1 VFVIGDAA
9 FLIDWK
15 TNKQVPGVSQGALQ
29 MGRYVARVIQQD
41 ISSNDPAQR
50 GKLRAEGFHYK
61 DFGSMATIGKSR
73 AVVEMG
79 RLRFGGFLAWC
90 AWLALHITVLIGFR
104 NRASVLLSW
113 IYSYFFYGR
122 GSRLI
127 TNFSSEQMAEL
138 SADTMK
144 GAGGTAPSAESGG
157 TAAPT
162 SAPAIALPGADAPR
176 EAPPRPGSP

>member
-1 VFVIGDAA
+1 
-9 FLIDWK
+9 
-15 TNKQVPGVSQGALQ
+15 
-29 MGRYVARVIQQD
+29 
-41 ISSNDPAQR
+41 
-50 GKLRAEGFHYK
+50 
-61 DFGSMATIGKSR
+61 
-73 AVVEMG
+73 MG

-144 GAGGTAPSAESGG
+144 GAGGSVPSAESSAA
-157 TAAPT
+157 AAPK
-162 SAPAIALPGADAPR
+162 SAPAIGRPGADAPQ
-176 EAPPRPGSP
+176 EATPRPGSP

>member
-1 VFVIGDAA
+1 
-9 FLIDWK
+9 
-15 TNKQVPGVSQGALQ
+15 
-29 MGRYVARVIQQD
+29 
-41 ISSNDPAQR
+41 
-50 GKLRAEGFHYK
+50 
-61 DFGSMATIGKSR
+61 
-73 AVVEMG
+73 VEIG

-113 IYSYFFYGR
+113 IYSYFFHGR

-144 GAGGTAPSAESGG
+144 GAGVAAPSADPGTPGG
-157 TAAPT
+157 AAVNPAPT
-162 SAPAIALPGADAPR
+162 I
-176 EAPPRPGSP
+176 APPAR

>member
-1 VFVIGDAA
+1 VKVLPDCSVPGQPNVFVIGDAA
-9 FLIDWK
+9 YLEDWK

-41 ISSNDPAQR
+41 IASSDPAQR
-50 GKLRAEGFHYK
+50 GKLRAEGFHYN
-61 DFGSMATIGKSR
+61 DLGSMATIGKSR
-73 AVVEMG
+73 AVVELG

-127 TNFSSEQMAEL
+127 TGFSSEQMAQL
-138 SADTMK
+138 SSDTMR
-144 GAGGTAPSAESGG
+144 GAGANPAPVGN
-157 TAAPT
+157 PV
-162 SAPAIALPGADAPR
+162 PPGANAV
-176 EAPPRPGSP
+176 SPAAKG